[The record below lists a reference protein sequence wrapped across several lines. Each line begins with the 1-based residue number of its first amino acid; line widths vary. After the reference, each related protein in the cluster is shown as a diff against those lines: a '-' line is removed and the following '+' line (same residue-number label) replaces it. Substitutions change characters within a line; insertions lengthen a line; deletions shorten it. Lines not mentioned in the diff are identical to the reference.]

1 MQFVGRLNQCWVLMS
16 YAARQITSLNYHKI
30 RRTPTSTS
38 EEQDICMA
46 VYWCYYLDRTLSALF
61 GRPPSLPGLQVSPS
75 DLIPLDP
82 SSLYGTMIRVILDL
96 AQIQGEL
103 HEISNCGNRES
114 KSAIL
119 ETCRD
124 LEARMS
130 NILPIL
136 QTVSDVTCWCL
147 FYMANINIG
156 RIYIVIA
163 LPQRSGAIGMLPT
176 SASTRYSSK
185 SYGRV

>member
-1 MQFVGRLNQCWVLMS
+1 MQYVGRLNQCWVLMS
-16 YAARQITSLNYHKI
+16 YAARQITSLNYHRI
-30 RRTPTSTS
+30 RRTPTSTT

-82 SSLYGTMIRVILDL
+82 SSLYDTMIRVILDL

-124 LEARMS
+124 LESRMS

-136 QTVSDVTCWCL
+136 QTVSDATYLCL

-156 RIYIVIA
+156 RIYIAIA
-163 LPQRSGAIGMLPT
+163 LPQRSGAIGILPT

-185 SYGRV
+185 SYVRV